1 MKNGKCKTFNYEG
14 KLMFDDLYLNN
25 KVNGE
30 GQEYNIYGGLEFVGE
45 YLYNQKLKGK
55 YYIKGRL

>member
-1 MKNGKCKTFNYEG
+1 
-14 KLMFDDLYLNN
+14 MFDDLYLNN